1 MQKLSEHPSY
11 ACCSHTAPTKAETH
25 HAYKI
30 QSTVS
35 KRHRTHYNT
44 RHKTLTNTHGTRAP
58 TVTGKLHPT
67 LYAETDIPEGEVEE
81 AQYPGGRYYAEV
93 LELKKLSAYASDATV
108 SKPCS
113 IINNAHIFTNT
124 RLHALHKT
132 GTFHEPF
139 QVFEH
144 RLLPRST
151 IYVQPQARWLL

>member
-1 MQKLSEHPSY
+1 MLDDIH
-11 ACCSHTAPTKAETH
+11 AE
-25 HAYKI
+25 AFRASIICMMVPY
-30 QSTVS
+30 
-35 KRHRTHYNT
+35 RTNQ
-44 RHKTLTNTHGTRAP
+44 GGRAP
-58 TVTGKLHPT
+58 RIQNPIDITGKLHPT
-67 LYAETDIPEGEVEE
+67 LYAETDIPEGEVDE

-93 LELKKLSAYASDATV
+93 LELKKLTAYASDATV

-151 IYVQPQARWLL
+151 IHVQPQARWLL

>member
-93 LELKKLSAYASDATV
+93 LELKKLSAYASDATEHFMSPFKYLNTVCFQGAQFMYNYKQAGFYDKIKNTGV
-108 SKPCS
+108 SKHDTAFMHTLNF
-113 IINNAHIFTNT
+113 I
-124 RLHALHKT
+124 
-132 GTFHEPF
+132 
-139 QVFEH
+139 
-144 RLLPRST
+144 
-151 IYVQPQARWLL
+151 